1 MRNCN
6 DSFLMIRSNSNL
18 SIGQSPFD
26 VNFLEFVES
35 SQDTSTGNTSQDIGA
50 GTLHHGHEALVLEDL
65 HAAIDGAVV
74 FDGGTGG
81 HHHTSTNG
89 VNGVGH
95 KAGSN
100 GDTPTQ
106 QEGKQDGSVFSQKDG
121 LQGIVETEVH
131 ATVDE
136 DTDARDDE
144 ATVQALDTVGLDGL
158 GVDVDQA
165 VELTLATLA
174 FGIVS
179 QPGKIKRRGVNTV
192 MQI

>member
-1 MRNCN
+1 
-6 DSFLMIRSNSNL
+6 MIRSNSNL

-65 HAAIDGAVV
+65 HAAIDGAVIL
-74 FDGGTGG
+74 DGGTRG

-95 KAGSN
+95 EAGSN

-106 QEGKQDGSVFSQKDG
+106 QEGKQDRSVFSQKHG

-144 ATVQALDTVGLDGL
+144 ATVQALDAVGLDGL

-179 QPGKIKRRGVNTV
+179 QPVKMEKKCKFR
-192 MQI
+192 